1 MFMKEYVN
9 PFEFQENDPIIAC
22 VGDNGGTDNE
32 VIKSGFQRTA
42 NILIEM
48 SNTCNETEDTL
59 VYPLVY
65 NARHSIELAL
75 KIIIEQLW
83 KLQELKGSVK
93 SDELIKLEK
102 KKLHCHDIKI
112 LFEMVE
118 SLVEIDRRLPSCYK
132 GIEPLVEFYYFDK
145 DGDAFKYETDVKG
158 VPHMS
163 HNKIS
168 YICINTFGEQFNYIM
183 RKLDNMIYFLKNCI
197 REYQLRTFTKNLS
210 REDIENI
217 SRLLPKHEK
226 WHEKQFNEIKD
237 EVKREYNISNNEFSK
252 ALDIIRAHR
261 RFCVNIG
268 LEKPFLEIPKG
279 EFEAYAVMVHQA
291 IIERQREEEGNYDLW
306 SLSNS
311 LIVSQEQ
318 RKYEVKIQIS
328 TLNLLLTFSEMGN
341 TEMEAEMLEQVF
353 EFHSKSAYSKEYMI
367 RKLRSEQSC
376 KKIIVGLRKCG
387 QLSYENRLLN
397 SLHNQGINV
406 EIQETVEDIRI
417 NFNCV

>member
-9 PFEFQENDPIIAC
+9 PFEFQENDPTIAC

-42 NILIEM
+42 EILIKM

-83 KLQELKGSVK
+83 KLQELKRIVK
-93 SDELIKLEK
+93 SAEIIKKEK
-102 KKLHCHDIKI
+102 KKIHCHDIKT

-118 SLVEIDRRLPSCYK
+118 SLAKIDWRLPGCYK

-158 VPHMS
+158 VPHMIHNRIS
-163 HNKIS
+163 H
-168 YICINTFGEQFNYIM
+168 ICINTFGEQFNYIM
-183 RKLDNMIYFLKNCI
+183 EKLDNMIYFLKNCI
-197 REYQLRTFTKNLS
+197 REYQLHTFTNNLS
-210 REDIENI
+210 REDIENV
-217 SRLLPKHEK
+217 SLLLPEHAK
-226 WHEKQFNEIKD
+226 WNEEQFSEIKE
-237 EVKREYNISNNEFSK
+237 EVKRKYNISNREFSK
-252 ALDIIRAHR
+252 VLDIIQEHR
-261 RFCVNIG
+261 KFCVNIG
-268 LEKPFLEIPKG
+268 LEKPFLAIPEE
-279 EFEAYAVMVHQA
+279 EFGAYAVMVHQA
-291 IIERQREEEGNYDLW
+291 IIEKQQEEEENYDLW

-311 LIVSQEQ
+311 LIASQEQ
-318 RKYEVKIQIS
+318 KKYEVKIQIS
-328 TLNLLLTFSEMGN
+328 TLNLLLTFSEMSN
-341 TEMEAEMLEQVF
+341 TELEAENLEQIF
-353 EFHSKSAYSKEYMI
+353 EYHSKSAYPKEYMI

-376 KKIIVGLRKCG
+376 KKVIVGLRKCG

-397 SLHNQGINV
+397 SLRNQGINV
-406 EIQETVEDIRI
+406 QIQETVEDICI
-417 NFNCV
+417 NFSYG